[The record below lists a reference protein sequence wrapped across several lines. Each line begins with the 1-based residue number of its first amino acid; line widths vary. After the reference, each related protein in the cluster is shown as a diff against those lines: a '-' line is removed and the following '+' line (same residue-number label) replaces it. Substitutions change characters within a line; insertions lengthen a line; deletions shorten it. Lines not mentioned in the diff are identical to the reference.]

1 MASHG
6 DGPTAA
12 GGRLAVAGDPILAA
26 KITPPGVPDWA
37 VQRPRITKLIAEGAR
52 WCPLTVVTGPPGAGK
67 TMALALWAAADSGTV
82 AWLSLDEY
90 DNRPRVFWSYVVA
103 ALHRSGV
110 EVPPAWPAGSRDQQ
124 VDHVFLLQL
133 ASALAVLERP
143 ATLVVDDLH
152 VLTEPG
158 LLAGLDF
165 VLRNVGPGLRLV
177 VSSRMD
183 PLLPLHRY
191 RQAGELTEIRA
202 ADLAFST
209 TEAGQ
214 LIAQHGSTL
223 PAGLLEC
230 LTRRTEGWA
239 AGIRLAAI
247 SIGTQPDPGRFVR
260 ELIAEDSTVTG
271 YLVEEVLNTQPPG
284 VRDMLL
290 STSILERVSAGAAG
304 ALTGTEQAAGTL
316 PAMAEANAFVQ
327 ALGDGWYRYHTL
339 FAEVLRLKLRRE
351 HPDGVLALHRRAA
364 RWYERN
370 GLLIEAV
377 RHAAQAGDWQL
388 AAGMVISGL
397 AIGEIIE
404 PRGSRSLADG
414 FRGMP
419 DDEAWA
425 GPQPHLVSAAVA
437 LCDGRPESAAAA
449 LDAADGILDLLP
461 ADQEAPGRLAA
472 AAIRF
477 AASRRTGDLMAA
489 AAAAARAEVLASS
502 VPGEILA
509 RHPEIRARVLG
520 GRGVVELWSGHLADA
535 VSVLDAAVAAA
546 THPGSEH
553 ERASC
558 LGHLALAEAVSG
570 RLSRS
575 VRLARLATVPA
586 TAGGA
591 LPSAREPSPAALA
604 ALAWAQLERNELRA
618 AGNWLQQLDAALGI
632 CPDKL
637 VGAVGCLV
645 AARGGLAEG
654 RAAMARQMVA
664 TARHGW
670 SVPPWLGQR
679 LALVEAQACAAAGD
693 IPAAF
698 AAAERA
704 GPGPS
709 PEAAV
714 AFARAWVLAGDRNK
728 AGRALAPALAAP
740 AEAPYQARLQ
750 AWLVDAQI
758 SYEGGDQ
765 ERGRQSLESALR
777 LGEREQLRLP
787 FAMERAWL
795 RPVLG
800 RDPELAHAHRRLL
813 GPGLAPASQ
822 GTAAPPAPVVVQQLS
837 KRERE
842 VLRRV
847 SGMLSTAE
855 VASELYISVNTVKT
869 HLKSIYRKL
878 EATHRGEAV
887 RRARQLELI

>member
-110 EVPPAWPAGSRDQQ
+110 EVPPAWPASRDQQ

-370 GLLIEAV
+370 GLLTEAV

-664 TARHGW
+664 RARHGW

-728 AGRALAPALAAP
+728 AGRALAPVLAAP

-765 ERGRQSLESALR
+765 ERGRRSLESALR

-837 KRERE
+837 ERERE